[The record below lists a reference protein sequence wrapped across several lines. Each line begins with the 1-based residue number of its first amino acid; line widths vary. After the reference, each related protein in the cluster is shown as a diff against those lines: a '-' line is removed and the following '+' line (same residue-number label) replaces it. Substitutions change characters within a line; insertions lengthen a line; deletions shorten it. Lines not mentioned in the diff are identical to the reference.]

1 MVITDIKSQ
10 KTKDRVNIYLDGKF
24 FSGALAETVLSK
36 GIKVGQEIGEV
47 ELDELLVLSEGKYA
61 FDKAIDYLSRRLHSE
76 KEIRN
81 KLKIK
86 GYRPLV
92 IDNTIAKLKEYGYL
106 SDENFTAWV
115 VECSGGKSKK
125 EIEYSLQTKGISKEL
140 ANKYLSLISTDDEKM
155 NCENLAKKYMRGKEA
170 EEKNLAKLYA
180 YLSRKGYDG
189 EVVKST
195 VTRFKKD

>member
-81 KLKIK
+81 KLKLK

-155 NCENLAKKYMRGKEA
+155 NCEN
-170 EEKNLAKLYA
+170 
-180 YLSRKGYDG
+180 
-189 EVVKST
+189 
-195 VTRFKKD
+195 